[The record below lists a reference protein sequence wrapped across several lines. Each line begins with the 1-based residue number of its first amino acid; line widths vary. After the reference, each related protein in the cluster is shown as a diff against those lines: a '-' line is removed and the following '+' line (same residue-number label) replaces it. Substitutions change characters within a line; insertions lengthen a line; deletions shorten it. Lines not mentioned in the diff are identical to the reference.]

1 MSSSSPR
8 SWTSGSTPDL
18 LPDMA
23 RTPDEALD
31 AHLRAGLSALSAS
44 VVPPA
49 TTGADSSGASWWW
62 ELYRAQ
68 LRSRELDL
76 AARRLQRQGR
86 GFYTI
91 SSAGHEANA
100 LVALALRP

>member
-1 MSSSSPR
+1 
-8 SWTSGSTPDL
+8 
-18 LPDMA
+18 MA
-23 RTPDEALD
+23 VPITPDEALD
-31 AHLRAGLSALSAS
+31 AHLRAALSELSAS
-44 VVPPA
+44 EAAPA
-49 TTGADSSGASWWW
+49 TTGADTSESSWWW
-62 ELYRAQ
+62 GLYVSQ

-100 LVALALRP
+100 LVALASRPTDPSLLHYRSGAFYCA